1 MQEEILR
8 DCQQMVPDTSRRLAA
23 AISDLESCMVR
34 DLLSLRVFSNQATSR
49 IDMNAHTF

>member
-34 DLLSLRVFSNQATSR
+34 GLLSLRVFRTESHPA
-49 IDMNAHTF
+49 